1 MTIFPLAPIAFD
13 LGSSNLETRE
23 RHKKKVTDKQKIPIY
38 VYLYKGRY
46 LQKKSHRNL
55 KLSETKMCNK
65 NIKYSIF
72 DSVYTKRTYQKE
84 RNEMA
89 IQVL

>member
-1 MTIFPLAPIAFD
+1 MYTCTKGDIC
-13 LGSSNLETRE
+13 
-23 RHKKKVTDKQKIPIY
+23 KK
-38 VYLYKGRY
+38 
-46 LQKKSHRNL
+46 KKSHRNL

>member
-1 MTIFPLAPIAFD
+1 MTFSPLFQLLSTSEAQIQKQEKD
-13 LGSSNLETRE
+13 I
-23 RHKKKVTDKQKIPIY
+23 KKVTDKQKIPIY

-46 LQKKSHRNL
+46 LQKKKSHRNL

>member
-1 MTIFPLAPIAFD
+1 MYTC
-13 LGSSNLETRE
+13 T
-23 RHKKKVTDKQKIPIY
+23 
-38 VYLYKGRY
+38 KGDICK
-46 LQKKSHRNL
+46 KKSHRNL

-84 RNEMA
+84 RNETA
-89 IQVL
+89 IPSPVIHYGETKMTNQL